1 MDERYFARF
10 EYKVSLGRL
19 SYIAQGPD
27 HILMETRAIGHEGG

>member
-10 EYKVSLGRL
+10 EYKVGLGRL

-27 HILMETRAIGHEGG
+27 LILMETRSIGHEGG